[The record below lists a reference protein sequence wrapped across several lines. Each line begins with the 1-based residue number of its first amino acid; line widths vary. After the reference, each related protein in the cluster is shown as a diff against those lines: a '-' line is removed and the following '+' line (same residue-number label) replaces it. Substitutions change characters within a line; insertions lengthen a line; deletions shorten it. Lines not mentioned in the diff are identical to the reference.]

1 MMSAFTSEKN
11 SWSVSS
17 CTISATVTGVC
28 PKGAR
33 LYHSKQLGGLALE
46 GLPPPEGLPMEGL
59 PPKDY
64 PSEGLPPQ
72 KDYPLKEL
80 SPGSTTPRG
89 TTPQKDYPPGSTNT
103 PSPPPLPPPP
113 QSGLVRIQIIL
124 KFYGRQFV
132 KSAYSICFGR
142 SQKGYQLLLLQLT
155 STSRRTVDFEL
166 SLAALYLSEY
176 IVGFYTR
183 LIEVL

>member
-1 MMSAFTSEKN
+1 M
-11 SWSVSS
+11 
-17 CTISATVTGVC
+17 
-28 PKGAR
+28 
-33 LYHSKQLGGLALE
+33 GGLALE

-80 SPGSTTPRG
+80 SPGSTTPRRTTPRG
-89 TTPQKDYPPGSTNT
+89 TTPQKNYPPGSTNT
-103 PSPPPLPPPP
+103 PSPPPSPPPP

-124 KFYGRQFV
+124 KFYGRQFL

-142 SQKGYQLLLLQLT
+142 SQNGYQLLLLQLT
-155 STSRRTVDFEL
+155 STSRQTVDFEL